1 MSKSFEKFC
10 LAVILA
16 GSALILFLP
25 LFVYQRTLYPYIFS
39 KIIVFRI
46 IVEILL
52 FFWLLLVWSNK
63 KYRSNWKNPLVL
75 SLTIFIGLMV
85 LTGLTGV
92 DPQRSFWSTQERM
105 TGVITWLH
113 FWAWFLI
120 LTSCFKEKKNWLRLV
135 KISLLVSVL
144 VGFYALGQRWGWNFL
159 PQDKMAYTVLSGS
172 FGNNI
177 FLAVYSMIHLFLAGF
192 LFFKEERKLN
202 KTIVLAILIFNLYI
216 MSQSGS
222 RGAMVGLGAA
232 ILIFLILKIFSLRS
246 LKTKIVS
253 ALILFILIAGF
264 VFINFQREIP
274 WMSKAPYFIQR
285 LSSIT
290 RGDWSR
296 TTAWGMAL
304 QGFKEKPILGRGW
317 ENFNVL
323 FNLHYHPHYLSY
335 GPANT
340 WFDRSH
346 NEILDILCLTG
357 ILGLAAYLALFF
369 SIFYLFKKSSGG
381 KKNSLLFL
389 FLLLI
394 AYFVQNLFV
403 FDTPGPLI
411 VFFFS
416 LGLFYRETSDESD
429 TNKVQIKQVKID
441 SKFPLP
447 VLLILLFIFIPWG
460 LYEFN
465 FKPLEKSKEGI
476 MGIVASLSNLDSGLK
491 WYKESLRE
499 PCFTNPEVRL
509 QLVKTIFVVEDRG
522 GEDEETIKK
531 AVEFAIEESKKNV
544 SEHPLDVR
552 YWLFL
557 GQIYNANADLD
568 SRYLIEAEKALEQGI
583 KTSLKRQ
590 DVYFELG
597 KTKMMLEKDQE
608 AIELY
613 QKALSFDTTI
623 PVSRWNLGLAYLI
636 IGQNENGLREIE
648 KAQEMGFSLSAEPKM
663 LLILAQAYKE
673 VNNCQRAIEIINY
686 ILELKKDFVPAYKEK
701 IACYI
706 NLKEPEKAGEV
717 FGELQKIAPEEAKK
731 MLKQ

>member
-10 LAVILA
+10 LAVILG

-25 LFVYQRTLYPYIFS
+25 LFVYQPTLYPYILS
-39 KIIVFRI
+39 KIIFFRV
-46 IVEILL
+46 IVEVLL
-52 FFWLLLVWSNK
+52 FFWLLLVWSDK
-63 KYRSNWKNPLVL
+63 KYKPNFKNPLVL
-75 SLTIFIGLMV
+75 SLTIFIGLMF
-85 LTGLTGV
+85 LTALTGV
-92 DPQRSFWSTQERM
+92 DPQRSFFSTQERM
-105 TGVITWLH
+105 TGVLTWLH
-113 FWAWFLI
+113 LWAWFLI
-120 LTSCFKEKKNWLRLV
+120 LISCLKEKKYWLRLV
-135 KISLLVSVL
+135 KISLLISVIAGL
-144 VGFYALGQRWGWNFL
+144 FALDQRCGLKFWSVKCN
-159 PQDKMAYTVLSGS
+159 YLSGS

-177 FLAVYSMIHLFLAGF
+177 FLAVYSMLHLFLAGF
-192 LFFKEERKLN
+192 LFFEEKKKLN
-202 KTIVLAILIFNLYI
+202 KIIVLAILFFNLFI
-216 MSQSGS
+216 MLKASS
-222 RGAMVGLGAA
+222 RGALVGLGAG
-232 ILIFLILKIFSLRS
+232 LFVFLLFKVFTFRSLRPKIIVLS
-246 LKTKIVS
+246 L
-253 ALILFILIAGF
+253 LFILIAGF
-264 VFINFQREIP
+264 VLLNLASLQ
-274 WMSKAPYFIQR
+274 KASWLGKTPYFIQR
-285 LSSIT
+285 LSSIFK
-290 RGDWSR
+290 GDWSR
-296 TTAWGMAL
+296 TTAWGIAL
-304 QGFKEKPILGRGW
+304 QGFKERPLLGWGW
-317 ENFNVL
+317 ENFNIP
-323 FNLHYHPHYLSY
+323 FNLHFHPHYLSY

-476 MGIVASLSNLDSGLK
+476 RGIITSLYDLKGGLS
-491 WYKESLRE
+491 WYKESLSE